1 MFNTLKN
8 HKLAYTDS
16 LTNISNRTAI
26 DIMFKKLEN
35 NYKVRVI
42 IVCFDLNDFKY
53 VNDNYGHHIGDELL
67 CVFSKILNKTLG
79 KVGFIG
85 RMGGDEFIAILV
97 NKAIKEVQIKFKEID
112 QLILTYNNNSIYK
125 IKISYGYEV
134 REVGS
139 TDSLLDIYKNAD
151 EKMYNF
157 KKRCKEVKTC

>member
-1 MFNTLKN
+1 
-8 HKLAYTDS
+8 
-16 LTNISNRTAI
+16 
-26 DIMFKKLEN
+26 
-35 NYKVRVI
+35 
-42 IVCFDLNDFKY
+42 
-53 VNDNYGHHIGDELL
+53 
-67 CVFSKILNKTLG
+67 
-79 KVGFIG
+79 
-85 RMGGDEFIAILV
+85 MGGDEFIAILV

-112 QLILTYNNNSIYK
+112 QLILNYNNNSIYK